1 LKKKDKKRF
10 SKEWQGL
17 AKKEKINQ
25 TMVTYV
31 INTRIKTNRKLMAI
45 QPNTTLIGAIM
56 GVGSL

>member
-17 AKKEKINQ
+17 AKKKKINQ